1 MGRVGITA
9 ERLTFAAAEL
19 ADEVG
24 FENVTVSALARRFG
38 IKDASLYSHIRNV
51 QDLRERVSLLAL
63 TELADRA
70 ANALAG
76 RSGRDALVAFANA
89 YRDYARQHPGR
100 HAAGQL
106 PISPATADAA
116 RRHSELTRAI
126 LHGYGLPE
134 TEHVHAV
141 RLLHSTFH
149 GYVSLERAGGF
160 DQSGDVAAS
169 WRRVLDVLDATLEN
183 WPPP

>member
-1 MGRVGITA
+1 MGRVGLNA
-9 ERLTFAAAEL
+9 ERLTLAAAEL
-19 ADEVG
+19 ADELG

-38 IKDASLYSHIRNV
+38 IKDASLYAHVRNV
-51 QDLRERVSLLAL
+51 RDLRERVSRLAL
-63 TELADRA
+63 TELADQA

-76 RSGRDALVAFANA
+76 RSGRDALVAFATA
-89 YRDYARQHPGR
+89 YRDYAKRHPGR
-100 HAAGQL
+100 YAAGQL
-106 PISPATADAA
+106 PISPATADVA

-126 LHGYGLPE
+126 LRGYELPE

-160 DQSGDVAAS
+160 DHSGDVAGS

-183 WPPP
+183 WPCR

>member
-1 MGRVGITA
+1 MARVGMTA
-9 ERLTFAAAEL
+9 ERLVLAAAEL

-38 IKDASLYSHIRNV
+38 IRDASFYSHIRNA
-51 QDLRERVSLLAL
+51 QELREQVSRLAL
-63 TELADRA
+63 TELADQA

-89 YRDYARQHPGR
+89 YRDYARRHPGR
-100 HAAGQL
+100 YAAGQL
-106 PISPATADAA
+106 PVSPATADAA

-126 LHGYGLPE
+126 LRGYELPE
-134 TEHVHAV
+134 AEHVHAV

-160 DQSGDVAAS
+160 DHSGDVAAS
-169 WRRVLDVLDATLEN
+169 WRRVLDVLDATLAH
-183 WPPP
+183 WPAP

>member
-1 MGRVGITA
+1 MGRAGITT
-9 ERLTFAAAEL
+9 ERLALAAAEL
-19 ADEVG
+19 ADELG

-51 QDLRERVSLLAL
+51 RDLRERVSRLAL

-76 RSGRDALVAFANA
+76 RSGRDALLAFANA

-100 HAAGQL
+100 YAAGQL
-106 PISPATADAA
+106 PISPMTADAA

-126 LHGYGLPE
+126 LRGYELPD
-134 TEHVHAV
+134 TEHIHAV

-149 GYVSLERAGGF
+149 GYVSLEQAGGF
-160 DQSGDVAAS
+160 DHSGETATS
-169 WRRVLDVLDATLEN
+169 WRRVLAVLDATLRN
-183 WPPP
+183 WPCR